1 MEQLDN
7 LNNDSMLKLY
17 RNDCFEKLFKSE
29 IFTTNTIDSKLS
41 SQSKLYYQM
50 KGKDKK
56 LVLESLKE
64 TSAYNKDFSDL
75 KVEYLSQSSNKIIN
89 LQYFKLFI

>member
-1 MEQLDN
+1 M
-7 LNNDSMLKLY
+7 
-17 RNDCFEKLFKSE
+17 KS
-29 IFTTNTIDSKLS
+29 
-41 SQSKLYYQM
+41 
-50 KGKDKK
+50 KDKK